1 MKIDVIKNGALLVLL
16 SLSLFFGSCSKD
28 LLKSAEEE
36 IEQGITTDESVMTL
50 TLGLPDSQV
59 NTRLQY
65 TDASSQ
71 GRLEMITKWSADDKI
86 LVTLS
91 PGNPETHGVSSILEL
106 QSGAGTST
114 GIFNGKSINYTS
126 KNSENTMTLTQN
138 SQYSSRI
145 TLS

>member
-1 MKIDVIKNGALLVLL
+1 
-16 SLSLFFGSCSKD
+16 LSLFLGSCSKD

-71 GRLEMITKWSADDKI
+71 GRLEMTTKWSADDKI

-91 PGNPETHGVSSILEL
+91 PGNPETHGYSSILEL
-106 QSGAGTST
+106 QSGAGTYT
-114 GIFNGKSINYTS
+114 GLFT
-126 KNSENTMTLTQN
+126 
-138 SQYSSRI
+138 
-145 TLS
+145 